1 MLLITFFHKTKPGSY
16 PPPLPGFSSVLRL
29 VFAVLIFHISFFS
42 TLPFTL
48 PLILDLTGGL
58 NHFIDYPVDFII
70 IKFVGCIDGFFESA
84 AFVTL

>member
-29 VFAVLIFHISFFS
+29 VFAVLIFQISPFS
-42 TLPFTL
+42 ASPFTL
-48 PLILDLTGGL
+48 PLILDLTSGL